1 MGMEGRPKPKKR
13 KVFSKEALRAALAA
27 AVPLVTPIS
36 DAAAQDLQM
45 QASPYLK
52 DISTQRKSA
61 PQEKKAGTLREL
73 KERAIEEAVA
83 GHVGKLE
90 NLENPILAQEVILSR
105 VLSEQRFTLEQLKG
119 TKYDTTPLKEK
130 YVYMVRIR
138 FDENGNNPKIALIP
152 PGEIFDGK
160 RTQIGGGVYGNAV
173 FITPRICIT
182 AGHVLGPAR
191 SVDTQNWLKRKVD
204 FVLMEVPEE
213 YAVPWN
219 HVVPVDFNLTN
230 EDVSHNLGAIIGA
243 DDDADKTVTLSDA
256 SGIKQYIGIPVPRT
270 DALLETEAAANL
282 ATLPEEKKT
291 SFRRYMKNSFMFPIP
306 HGEVEG
312 PDYDP
317 IQQMLDQEEGKEMQY
332 VQPTAG
338 MSGSALFTFHEG
350 RWVLG
355 GWYWGAGGRPTADAS
370 LLEIGNVFGI
380 DTLKEVISSGD
391 SRYDQTRLVG
401 AFDSKRFSPD
411 PNAFEAP

>member
-1 MGMEGRPKPKKR
+1 
-13 KVFSKEALRAALAA
+13 
-27 AVPLVTPIS
+27 
-36 DAAAQDLQM
+36 
-45 QASPYLK
+45 
-52 DISTQRKSA
+52 
-61 PQEKKAGTLREL
+61 
-73 KERAIEEAVA
+73 
-83 GHVGKLE
+83 
-90 NLENPILAQEVILSR
+90 
-105 VLSEQRFTLEQLKG
+105 
-119 TKYDTTPLKEK
+119 
-130 YVYMVRIR
+130 
-138 FDENGNNPKIALIP
+138 
-152 PGEIFDGK
+152 
-160 RTQIGGGVYGNAV
+160 
-173 FITPRICIT
+173 
-182 AGHVLGPAR
+182 
-191 SVDTQNWLKRKVD
+191 
-204 FVLMEVPEE
+204 MEVPEE